1 MFESWGY
8 TIADSAQ
15 LQKEI
20 EDQALENYIS
30 GNYTLGKLNKYGQ
43 RITVPIEL
51 NRKNGAGTVSL
62 QTGWTI
68 LPNGIIKLN
77 TPYGGK

>member
-20 EDQALENYIS
+20 EDQALEKYIS

-43 RITVPIEL
+43 RITIPIEL
-51 NRKNGAGTVSL
+51 NRKNGADIVSF

>member
-8 TIADSAQ
+8 TVADSAQ

-20 EDQALENYIS
+20 EDQALENYIL
-30 GNYTLGKLNKYGQ
+30 GNYTLGKLNKYEQ

-51 NRKNGAGTVSL
+51 NRKNGAGTVSF

>member
-30 GNYTLGKLNKYGQ
+30 GNYTLGKLNENGQ
-43 RITVPIEL
+43 RITIPIEL
-51 NRKNGAGTVSL
+51 NRKDGSGTVSFH
-62 QTGWTI
+62 TGWMV
-68 LPNGIIKLN
+68 LKNGVIKLN